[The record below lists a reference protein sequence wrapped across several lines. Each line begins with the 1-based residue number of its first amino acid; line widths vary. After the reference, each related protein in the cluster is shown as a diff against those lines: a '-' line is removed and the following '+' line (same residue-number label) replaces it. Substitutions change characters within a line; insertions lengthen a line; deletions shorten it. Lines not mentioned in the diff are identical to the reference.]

1 MRKSV
6 VLKVLIPACVMTL
19 GAAILA
25 GWGFSM
31 YAERTMRHR
40 AVQESQ
46 SALEDFHVLLTVTH
60 ELLSE
65 KVRAS
70 MKNLQVDARRVGSPS
85 QGKPITVG
93 TEQVPDL
100 LFGGTPQANRF
111 ELVDAVVARMG
122 GTATLFSR
130 RGNDFIRISTNV
142 KKPDGARAIGTPLD
156 PKGKAILA
164 LREGRAFYGRVT
176 ILGSHYLTGYEPL
189 QGADGTTLGALY
201 VGYKIETL
209 GRVAEAAR
217 STRIMETGF
226 RSLLDPTGQ
235 PIFIPS
241 HLPPESAHAI
251 LKSGVLQGK
260 TWKLTRKPFDPWDFA
275 LVAAYPIEEVDKPIL
290 YLRLFALAVG
300 LGGTVAV
307 TIIFRLFLR
316 RLLLGP
322 VQVVLDGIQRRDLTF
337 QIQNLSE
344 DEIGGLGRAFNES
357 NEQYRSIFHSLA
369 KDSERVASGSVE
381 LSSTSK
387 ALRTTVDAIAHAGER
402 QRHSMTSVSGAMDE
416 LSSLIGQVESGV
428 EDSRK
433 RTGDAV
439 RASDQG
445 THAGEASAQAMGAIQ
460 TATERMSKAVAV
472 IQGIA
477 RQTNLLS
484 LNAAIEAAKAGTMG
498 KGFAVVAEEVRKLAE
513 RSALSTREIHAMI
526 EEVDAV
532 VLQGANA
539 VAESGKSMES
549 IRGSIKAL
557 AASMDQIAAA
567 MQAQLQTRNSA
578 MGHVESAVADT
589 ERAVSGS
596 VQMATTV
603 SEVARTASE
612 LAQVAESLAAQV
624 ARYKI

>member
-1 MRKSV
+1 
-6 VLKVLIPACVMTL
+6 
-19 GAAILA
+19 
-25 GWGFSM
+25 
-31 YAERTMRHR
+31 
-40 AVQESQ
+40 
-46 SALEDFHVLLTVTH
+46 
-60 ELLSE
+60 
-65 KVRAS
+65 
-70 MKNLQVDARRVGSPS
+70 
-85 QGKPITVG
+85 
-93 TEQVPDL
+93 
-100 LFGGTPQANRF
+100 
-111 ELVDAVVARMG
+111 
-122 GTATLFSR
+122 
-130 RGNDFIRISTNV
+130 
-142 KKPDGARAIGTPLD
+142 
-156 PKGKAILA
+156 
-164 LREGRAFYGRVT
+164 
-176 ILGSHYLTGYEPL
+176 
-189 QGADGTTLGALY
+189 
-201 VGYKIETL
+201 
-209 GRVAEAAR
+209 
-217 STRIMETGF
+217 
-226 RSLLDPTGQ
+226 
-235 PIFIPS
+235 
-241 HLPPESAHAI
+241 
-251 LKSGVLQGK
+251 
-260 TWKLTRKPFDPWDFA
+260 
-275 LVAAYPIEEVDKPIL
+275 
-290 YLRLFALAVG
+290 
-300 LGGTVAV
+300 
-307 TIIFRLFLR
+307 
-316 RLLLGP
+316 